1 MKKRTIFIIIFL
13 LLFIVII
20 ASSLVF
26 FNESKMTKRGDL
38 LIEKVEEFRYKNNR
52 LPVSLNELGIEEN
65 IEGPLFYEKLDST
78 ENYLIWYGTILGES
92 VTYDS
97 SKKEWSK

>member
-1 MKKRTIFIIIFL
+1 MKKRTISIIIFL

-26 FNESKMTKRGDL
+26 FNESKMMKRGDL

-52 LPVSLNELGIEEN
+52 LPVSLNELEIEEN

-97 SKKEWSK
+97 SKKEWNK